1 MVLLAFGGAIANCRG
16 KVFWAVGLGIGE
28 EELVFFQ
35 LLLATMHF
43 LPTRLVEK
51 ARRTFSPR

>member
-51 ARRTFSPR
+51 ARRTF